1 MAEPS
6 PTADV
11 VDEGEMRLIN
21 GVWQKYAGGR
31 WIEADAGKELKID
44 VASYG
49 ADSWEALQRNL
60 TTTEGRLGMTF
71 TQMAN
76 VRDKYTTSI
85 SDDMVQL
92 VDWINSQ
99 PEKYRE
105 RLYRGAMIGR
115 MLIEYQDMKAAG
127 HSAEQIEQQRLS
139 LVSRLQAEI
148 DRFGN
153 PGRGPIAKLSGSGA
167 RAWFAFRG
175 AIKLDGTIS
184 DELTGKLVTH
194 DSSASYD
201 STSYQDTLRYLY
213 SDLTRDQSSSMI
225 SALRLPANCQP
236 VMTSCLIYW
245 PAPWHCGFTVWR
257 DCSVRPRHQRR
268 H

>member
-1 MAEPS
+1 
-6 PTADV
+6 
-11 VDEGEMRLIN
+11 MRLIN

-167 RAWFAFRG
+167 RA
-175 AIKLDGTIS
+175 
-184 DELTGKLVTH
+184 LV
-194 DSSASYD
+194 
-201 STSYQDTLRYLY
+201 
-213 SDLTRDQSSSMI
+213 
-225 SALRLPANCQP
+225 CF
-236 VMTSCLIYW
+236 
-245 PAPWHCGFTVWR
+245 PWCN
-257 DCSVRPRHQRR
+257 
-268 H
+268 

>member
-11 VDEGEMRLIN
+11 VGEGEMRLIN

-44 VASYG
+44 AASYG

-105 RLYRGAMIGR
+105 RLYRGAMI
-115 MLIEYQDMKAAG
+115 
-127 HSAEQIEQQRLS
+127 
-139 LVSRLQAEI
+139 
-148 DRFGN
+148 
-153 PGRGPIAKLSGSGA
+153 
-167 RAWFAFRG
+167 
-175 AIKLDGTIS
+175 
-184 DELTGKLVTH
+184 TG
-194 DSSASYD
+194 
-201 STSYQDTLRYLY
+201 
-213 SDLTRDQSSSMI
+213 
-225 SALRLPANCQP
+225 C
-236 VMTSCLIYW
+236 
-245 PAPWHCGFTVWR
+245 
-257 DCSVRPRHQRR
+257 
-268 H
+268 